1 MNQSTQAAVNREYK
15 DRLFK
20 SIFREKQ
27 DLLDLYNALNGT
39 DYDNPAD
46 IVVNTLEEYSLFV
59 EKIREYQRRKC
70 SIEEAI
76 DKAVDDCVQAGIL
89 EEVLRDN
96 REEVRSMLL
105 TEYNEQAHIENER
118 KIAVEEAFAEG
129 VEVGIGQ
136 GIGNMI

>member
-1 MNQSTQAAVNREYK
+1 MNQSTQAAVNRAYK

-20 SIFREKQ
+20 FIFREKQ

-59 EKIREYQRRKC
+59 EEIREYQRRKC

-118 KIAVEEAFAEG
+118 KIAAEEAFAEG
-129 VEVGIGQ
+129 VEVGIEQ